1 LTELRLREAPPCRS
15 LGEYVAELVGRLDGA
30 EPAAVERMREVVG
43 ARRARIRLDGE
54 VVDVAFGA
62 DGSLRV
68 GDPSGRVDGEGA
80 VDRQTVLDLLDG
92 YVEVTDAILDGRL
105 AVAGETDAIA
115 RMFVALELLL
125 DGSTRIPALQ
135 ELARDF
141 RNDPC
146 RDPVRPRSGHV
157 RRGPWHSTGGHPA
170 ERSLLERNDLLP

>member
-1 LTELRLREAPPCRS
+1 LTELRLRAAPPCRS
-15 LGEYVAELVGRLDGA
+15 LGEYVVELVGRLERA
-30 EPAAVERMREVVG
+30 EPAAVERMRSVVG
-43 ARRARIRLDGE
+43 DRRARIRLDEE

-68 GDPSGRVDGEGA
+68 DGPSGRVDGEGA

-92 YVEVTDAILDGRL
+92 YLEVTEAILDGRL

-115 RMFVALELLL
+115 RMFVAIELLL

-135 ELARDF
+135 QLARDF
-141 RNDPC
+141 RDDPC
-146 RDPVRPRSGHV
+146 REPRRRRSG
-157 RRGPWHSTGGHPA
+157 RARPGPWHSTGGDPA